1 MLRKWAIPLT
11 AFAFLAALIG
21 LALTDT
27 WEWSLFATAVAAAGA
42 GDVYV
47 TRRARPRP
55 TPRERVLGAVATC
68 IATWLMFI
76 PALVVLLLIV
86 WVVLEPLS

>member
-1 MLRKWAIPLT
+1 VLRKWAIPFT

-27 WEWSLFATAVAAAGA
+27 WEWSLFATAVPAAGA

-47 TRRARPRP
+47 TRRVRPRS

-68 IATWLMFI
+68 IATWLMII

-86 WVVLEPLS
+86 WVVLEPWS